1 MNNQNVDDHNLL
13 FISQMYPSVYTAS
26 IPQQAGES
34 KPARPRRRRK
44 SKSVAV
50 AEVGGEGG
58 NGWFRKRK
66 LSDEQVRMLEM
77 CFGDEHKLESERKD
91 RLAKEL
97 GLDPRQVAVW
107 FQNRRARWKN
117 KRLEDEY
124 TRLKNAHENV
134 VVEKCRLDSEVLH
147 LKEQLHD
154 AEREIQRLA
163 QRVEGA
169 LSNSPISS
177 SVSVEA
183 NQTTPFFGDYEV
195 EVGDDGGGYENLFYS
210 PEYIDGFEWMS
221 PFM

>member
-13 FISQMYPSVYTAS
+13 FISQMYPNVYTSS
-26 IPQQAGES
+26 IPQQGES

-44 SKSVAV
+44 SKSASV
-50 AEVGGEGG
+50 AELGGEGT

-66 LSDEQVRMLEM
+66 LSDMQVRMLEM
-77 CFGDEHKLESERKD
+77 SFGDEHKLESERKD

-124 TRLKNAHENV
+124 TRLKNEHENV
-134 VVEKCRLDSEVLH
+134 VVEKYRLDSEVLQ

-163 QRVEGA
+163 QRVEGVI
-169 LSNSPISS
+169 SNSPISS
-177 SVSVEA
+177 SVSVAA

-195 EVGDDGGGYENLFYS
+195 GDDGDGYQNLFYS
-210 PEYIDGFEWMS
+210 PEYINGFEWIS